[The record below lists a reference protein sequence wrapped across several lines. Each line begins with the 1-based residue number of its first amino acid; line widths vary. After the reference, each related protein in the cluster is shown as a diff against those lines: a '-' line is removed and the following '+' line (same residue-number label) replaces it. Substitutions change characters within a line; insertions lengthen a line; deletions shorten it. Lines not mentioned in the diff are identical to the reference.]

1 MPGGRPTEYKP
12 EYCEKLIEHMADGLS
27 YESFAG
33 KLRVCRDTLYNWEKL
48 FPEFSYSK
56 KVGKEA
62 SLLKWE
68 TIGLDA
74 VEGRIEKFSAPTYI
88 FTMKNRFE
96 WKDKTETEN
105 KTTVE
110 TSRLVI
116 NFDNDDKS
124 E

>member
-1 MPGGRPTEYKP
+1 
-12 EYCEKLIEHMADGLS
+12 MADGLS

>member
-1 MPGGRPTEYKP
+1 MPAGRPTEYEK
-12 EYCEKLIEHMADGLS
+12 EYCEMLIEHMANGLS

-68 TIGLDA
+68 ELGLA
-74 VEGRIEKFSAPTYI
+74 GVEGKIEKFNAPTYI
-88 FTMKNRFE
+88 FTMKNRFD
-96 WKDKTETEN
+96 WRDKTETEN
-105 KTTVE
+105 KNTNDS
-110 TSRLVI
+110 SRLIVQF
-116 NFDNDDKS
+116 NKDD